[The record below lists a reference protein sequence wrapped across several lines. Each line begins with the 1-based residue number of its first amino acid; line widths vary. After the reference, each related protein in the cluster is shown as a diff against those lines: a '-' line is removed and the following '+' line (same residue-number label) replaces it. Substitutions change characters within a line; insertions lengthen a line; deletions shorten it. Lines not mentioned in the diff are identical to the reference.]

1 MDEFKQKTAMMD
13 ALKVSLTEQ
22 IEKMQTEMQQNKDDI
37 EAKDNQIIELQRT
50 SEDVEVLTTAKADL
64 QDKLT
69 KNEIQISD
77 QQTKIDESEK
87 KIKELEQ

>member
-50 SEDVEVLTTAKADL
+50 SEDIEVLTTAKADL

-69 KNEIQISD
+69 KNEIQISV